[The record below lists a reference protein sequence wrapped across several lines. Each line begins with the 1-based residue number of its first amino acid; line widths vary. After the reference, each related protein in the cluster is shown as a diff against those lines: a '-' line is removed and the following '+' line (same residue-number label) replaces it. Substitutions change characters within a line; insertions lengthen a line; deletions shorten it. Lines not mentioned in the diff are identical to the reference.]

1 MLGYRRDLI
10 SVRTSVAM
18 AKGPRI
24 MADDS
29 PSSSSLDALRAA
41 QEQALHRMGDA
52 WRLITKTAGV
62 VPVPGGKDVGQ
73 YLQQLMDAGTT
84 VVAATSGPLRK
95 LVDAQRELADRLERW
110 GDMQSEM
117 ADLTRGIATQQRV
130 VAEVLSQVLVPLDLA
145 RENLSG
151 DAAKAAK
158 AGEAAAEDA
167 ASGKGSGGKGTGSK

>member
-1 MLGYRRDLI
+1 
-10 SVRTSVAM
+10 
-18 AKGPRI
+18 
-24 MADDS
+24 MAD
-29 PSSSSLDALRAA
+29 SSLDALRAA

-52 WRLITKTAGV
+52 WRLFTKAAGV
-62 VPVPGGKDVGQ
+62 VPVPGGKDIGQ
-73 YLQQLMDAGTT
+73 YLQQMMDAGTT
-84 VVAATSGPLRK
+84 LAAATTGPLRK

-158 AGEAAAEDA
+158 AGEEAAEKA
-167 ASGKGSGGKGTGSK
+167 AGGKSSGGRSSGGKRSSSK

>member
-1 MLGYRRDLI
+1 
-10 SVRTSVAM
+10 
-18 AKGPRI
+18 
-24 MADDS
+24 MAD
-29 PSSSSLDALRAA
+29 SSLDALRAA

-52 WRLITKTAGV
+52 WRLFTKAAGV
-62 VPVPGGKDVGQ
+62 VPVPGGKDIGQ
-73 YLQQLMDAGTT
+73 YLQQVMDAGTT
-84 VVAATSGPLRK
+84 LAAATTGPLRK

-151 DAAKAAK
+151 DQAKAAK
-158 AGEAAAEDA
+158 AGEAAAEK
-167 ASGKGSGGKGTGSK
+167 ASGDKNSGSKGSRGKSSGSS

>member
-1 MLGYRRDLI
+1 
-10 SVRTSVAM
+10 M
-18 AKGPRI
+18 AE
-24 MADDS
+24 
-29 PSSSSLDALRAA
+29 SSSSHSSLDALRAA

-52 WRLITKTAGV
+52 WRLFTRAAGV
-62 VPVPGGKDVGQ
+62 VPVPGGKDIGQ
-73 YLQQLMDAGTT
+73 YLQQVMDAGTT
-84 VVAATSGPLRK
+84 LAAATTGPLRK

-151 DAAKAAK
+151 DQAKAAK
-158 AGEAAAEDA
+158 AGEAAAEK
-167 ASGKGSGGKGTGSK
+167 ASGDKNSGSKGSRGKSSGSS

>member
-1 MLGYRRDLI
+1 
-10 SVRTSVAM
+10 
-18 AKGPRI
+18 
-24 MADDS
+24 
-29 PSSSSLDALRAA
+29 
-41 QEQALHRMGDA
+41 
-52 WRLITKTAGV
+52 
-62 VPVPGGKDVGQ
+62 
-73 YLQQLMDAGTT
+73 
-84 VVAATSGPLRK
+84 LRK

-158 AGEAAAEDA
+158 AGEEAAEKA
-167 ASGKGSGGKGTGSK
+167 AGGKSSGGRSSGGKRSSSK